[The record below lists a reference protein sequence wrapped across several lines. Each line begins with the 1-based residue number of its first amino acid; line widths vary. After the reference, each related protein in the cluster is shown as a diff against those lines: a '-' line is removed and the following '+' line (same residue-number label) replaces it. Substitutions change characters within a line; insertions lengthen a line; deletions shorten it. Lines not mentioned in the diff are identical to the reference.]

1 MHEKAEFAL
10 QANENIKEVHP
21 SMRDDSIDMMRSN
34 KLEVIPGILDEYRE
48 KLDKI
53 V

>member
-1 MHEKAEFAL
+1 
-10 QANENIKEVHP
+10 
-21 SMRDDSIDMMRSN
+21 MRDDSIDMMRSN